1 MEELE
6 VQKEKQDL
14 ENLLRSGKVGLFGLD
29 V

>member
-14 ENLLRSGKVGLFGLD
+14 ENLLRSGKAGLFGVD
-29 V
+29 A